1 MSISELTDYFLRYG
15 AFFIYLIM
23 QFIRGIPKELDEA
36 AIVDGCSVYS
46 IFYRI
51 ILPLCKPALVT
62 TTIFTFMWSWNDFFT
77 QNIYL
82 RSVSN
87 YTVTLGLRMFV
98 DPTARSAYGAM
109 FAMSTLSIVP
119 ILVLF
124 IFFQRQ
130 LVEGVATSG
139 LKG

>member
-1 MSISELTDYFLRYG
+1 
-15 AFFIYLIM
+15 
-23 QFIRGIPKELDEA
+23 
-36 AIVDGCSVYS
+36 
-46 IFYRI
+46 
-51 ILPLCKPALVT
+51 
-62 TTIFTFMWSWNDFFT
+62 MWSWNDFFT

-109 FAMSTLSIVP
+109 SAMSTLSIVP